1 MEKTKK
7 QIKGRMF
14 KCDTFGCK
22 EEEGLDRKEEEE
34 EGQTFLKADR

>member
-7 QIKGRMF
+7 QIKDRMS

-22 EEEGLDRKEEEE
+22 EEDGLGRKEEEEEE
-34 EGQTFLKADR
+34 EGQTF

>member
-7 QIKGRMF
+7 QIKARIF

-22 EEEGLDRKEEEE
+22 EEEGLDKGGARGEEEE
-34 EGQTFLKADR
+34 EERQTF